1 MVKELGAN
9 RALHYG
15 CAVANFLFLALS
27 VLIDF
32 GRVSRRKAD
41 TKPLSRL
48 CTILLGLVPVS
59 YITEGVII
67 TTQNDGFKI
76 FEAYIFHILVLAGIW
91 SIVGGTRRH
100 AAQYEL
106 LGLSFLTLVFEVP
119 ILAFALSHELRY
131 SKPSFQIACQV
142 VRIIII
148 FSLLTGRGYALARS
162 RKSSDSGLPPLLPSG
177 VDQRTGETNY
187 GTSPLNYSDIEEN
200 DSLASGGDDVDSDTD
215 DEGGIKKL
223 REKRLQETGSW
234 WIYLKDFSIL
244 LPYLLPRRDRKV
256 QLCIAI
262 SLLCLAGNRIL
273 NILVPRQLGIV
284 VDRILAKEAPYDAL
298 GIWLLLDFLGGESG
312 LGLIEELAKIRIK
325 QFSYLQV
332 TNAAFNHVMNLDM
345 EFHAERDAAEVMK
358 AIEQGESL
366 TNLLDTAVIY
376 IIPTIIDLLVAYIVL
391 YLKFNIYVSL
401 LMVVTSIAYVSVE
414 VLTSNWNTTYRRRAT
429 KAERDEARV
438 MHQAVQGWQTVLYFN
453 RFAYE
458 RDRFKQS
465 VQTHLT
471 ATKAWEQYDA
481 YIQAMLQLLV
491 PTTFFGL
498 ACLVLYEISQGKA
511 SSGDFVFLIQ
521 YWEKLI
527 YPLTILSRQ
536 YRWLMADLVSAE
548 RLLILLQTKAAVVD
562 MEGAKD
568 LGPVKGHVTFADVHF
583 SYDPRRATLV
593 DVNFSIAPGE
603 TVAFVGMTGAGKSSI
618 FKLLLRLYDI
628 SSGQIKIDGQNIR
641 GVTLS
646 SLREV
651 LGVVPQDPL
660 VFNTSIKENLRYAR
674 LSATDDEIYVA
685 CRAAA
690 IHDRILTFPD
700 QYNTMVGEQGVK
712 LSGGELQR
720 LAIARAFLKDPR
732 ILILD
737 EATSAVDTET
747 ESEIQNALEILRTKR
762 TTLVIAHRLSTIV
775 SADQILVL
783 HEGKI
788 TERGTHQELLR
799 MDGRY
804 KAMWDKQVGE
814 QLQKEESLIEI

>member
-1 MVKELGAN
+1 MAKELGVN
-9 RALHYG
+9 RVLHYG

-32 GRVSRRKAD
+32 GRVSRRRAD

-59 YITEGVII
+59 YIIEGVII
-67 TTQNDGFKI
+67 TAQNDGSKI
-76 FEAYIFHILVLAGIW
+76 FEAYIFHIVVLAGIW

-100 AAQYEL
+100 APQYEL

-142 VRIIII
+142 VQIIII
-148 FSLLTGRGYALARS
+148 FSLFMGRGYALARS
-162 RKSSDSGLPPLLPSG
+162 RKSSESGLPPLLPNG
-177 VDQRTGETNY
+177 VDQRTGETDY
-187 GTSPLNYSDIEEN
+187 GTGPLNYSDMEEN

-223 REKRLQETGSW
+223 RAKRLQETGSW

-244 LPYLLPRRDRKV
+244 LPYLLPRHDRKV

-284 VDRILAKEAPYDAL
+284 VDRILANEAPYDAL

-332 TNAAFNHVMNLDM
+332 ANTTFNHVINLDM
-345 EFHAERDAAEVMK
+345 EFHAERDTAEVMK

-366 TNLLDTAVIY
+366 TTLLDTAVIY
-376 IIPTIIDLLVAYIVL
+376 IIPTIIDLLIAYIVL

-401 LMVVTSIAYVSVE
+401 LMVVASITYVSVE

-465 VQTHLT
+465 VQAHLT

-481 YIQAMLQLLV
+481 YIQAMLELLV

-498 ACLVLYEISQGKA
+498 ACLVLHEISQGKA

-536 YRWLMADLVSAE
+536 YRWLMADLVNAE

-568 LGPVKGHVTFADVHF
+568 LGPVKGHVTFADVYF

-628 SSGQIKIDGQNIR
+628 SSGQIEIDGQNIR

-660 VFNTSIKENLRYAR
+660 VFNASIKENLRYAR
-674 LSATDDEIYVA
+674 LSATDDEIYAA

-690 IHDRILTFPD
+690 IHNRILTFPD

-775 SADQILVL
+775 AADQILVL

-788 TERGTHQELLR
+788 TEKGTHQELLR

-804 KAMWDKQVGE
+804 KAMWDKQAGE
-814 QLQKEESLIEI
+814 RLEKEQYLIET

>member
-1 MVKELGAN
+1 
-9 RALHYG
+9 
-15 CAVANFLFLALS
+15 
-27 VLIDF
+27 
-32 GRVSRRKAD
+32 
-41 TKPLSRL
+41 
-48 CTILLGLVPVS
+48 
-59 YITEGVII
+59 
-67 TTQNDGFKI
+67 
-76 FEAYIFHILVLAGIW
+76 
-91 SIVGGTRRH
+91 
-100 AAQYEL
+100 
-106 LGLSFLTLVFEVP
+106 
-119 ILAFALSHELRY
+119 
-131 SKPSFQIACQV
+131 
-142 VRIIII
+142 
-148 FSLLTGRGYALARS
+148 
-162 RKSSDSGLPPLLPSG
+162 
-177 VDQRTGETNY
+177 
-187 GTSPLNYSDIEEN
+187 
-200 DSLASGGDDVDSDTD
+200 
-215 DEGGIKKL
+215 
-223 REKRLQETGSW
+223 
-234 WIYLKDFSIL
+234 
-244 LPYLLPRRDRKV
+244 
-256 QLCIAI
+256 
-262 SLLCLAGNRIL
+262 
-273 NILVPRQLGIV
+273 
-284 VDRILAKEAPYDAL
+284 
-298 GIWLLLDFLGGESG
+298 
-312 LGLIEELAKIRIK
+312 
-325 QFSYLQV
+325 
-332 TNAAFNHVMNLDM
+332 
-345 EFHAERDAAEVMK
+345 
-358 AIEQGESL
+358 
-366 TNLLDTAVIY
+366 
-376 IIPTIIDLLVAYIVL
+376 
-391 YLKFNIYVSL
+391 
-401 LMVVTSIAYVSVE
+401 MVVTSIAYVSVE

-628 SSGQIKIDGQNIR
+628 SSGQIKIDGKNIR

-674 LSATDDEIYVA
+674 LSATDDEIYAA